1 MVQQLKQRLHDIS
14 RRGTAVLLALVL
26 LCGLIPAV
34 TPTAQA
40 AGWAQGYLDTLSG
53 WGVMRG
59 DIQNGLDPDRNIT
72 RAEFVAIINRAY
84 GYKDMKGTPF
94 TDVPESAWYA
104 DDIDIAHTVGYFNG
118 TSPTTASPNA
128 TLTREQAAV
137 LLARNLMLQPTVGE
151 TLGFSD
157 SRELSS
163 WSRGLIG
170 AAAQNGVIN
179 GYSDGSFRPNGR
191 ITRGEVAAMVARS
204 LGTLIKDSG
213 DHSLSSVYGNVTINQ
228 PGVNLRN
235 TVIVGNL
242 YLTGGIGLGDV
253 LLENVAVY
261 GQIIVA
267 GAGESNASHS
277 SVILRNVT
285 SNKLVVD
292 NISNQFVTVRAE
304 GDTDIAQTSIRT
316 NAYVEDTTPDGY
328 GLKLI
333 EIDGENGIRVQ
344 LAGNTKEVVNLTPE
358 SSLQIVQGSAKKV
371 TIDEKAT
378 NSTVNIYSGARI
390 DELNLD
396 VSTSVSGEGDI
407 GHLQIGAPDCTVSM
421 LPDEITIR
429 PGLSATI
436 NGVLMDNNTASE
448 SSADP
453 RLLAGYPSAR
463 NIAPTSATLVASTN
477 KAGTVYWAITALA
490 DGSVGE
496 DDVIKPPVYGGKILL
511 SGNISAT
518 KSKTEYTAE
527 LSKLTSDGSY
537 YISSIMVDG
546 RGNRSPLKVTAFST
560 PDDTVPAFTT
570 GYPVMTKNTTERS
583 QVTVMANKS
592 CQMYYALLSGGSQM
606 PTTQELK
613 AGAVKGN
620 WGYGVV
626 DLVKNS
632 TQPVNINSVTL
643 EELTNYD
650 LYLWLTDYDGAK
662 SSTVRK
668 ITFKTP
674 DETPPLIV
682 DFMQTDSQ
690 ATSARVSFSL
700 SEAGTLY
707 YAVVPEGNDS
717 FMIYELDTVEARVKV
732 ESGVGASKSGSSN
745 TRAANT
751 STQFNITNLNSAS
764 SGTLGINAYDIYI
777 VAKDA
782 AGNYSKVEKRTIRT
796 RDVDA
801 PEVVAQEFTK
811 YNGEDKTKN
820 PLADTD
826 VRLVFSESIQGGPT
840 GDKKFMQ
847 LYEDVRS
854 THGAENIAAREKF
867 GTAIKDHFRLY
878 TVKNGREEEAAER
891 NQANEKDPNLEWV
904 IDYRY
909 ARVSMED
916 SKMVITFPTTKDP
929 YNGANP
935 SALNLDS
942 GVTYFFRLEGIY
954 DNALTPNSMGITRVE
969 EFRTVY
975 AQVSLSNADLS
986 QITVGTEATPTP
998 IDISLNVSPISTS
1011 KVGESERWEMI
1022 VWSDTSVAFDVY
1034 SKGIKGEIA
1043 ANAEWKKIGSA
1054 EITVPS
1060 TLEFSGISLQRIIMG
1075 DKNNIDSLINLKEGQ
1090 TYQYGIRFTRINN
1103 FSLNES
1109 ESWSEL
1115 VTMRFAII
1123 AGGSND
1129 VGIVAGNVDG
1139 NYDDN
1144 VGNTVTSIGQAYSTG
1159 GMTDILT
1166 LRKQFTDQSK
1176 PSFVPGYP
1184 TFDKGSSTIRMNLN
1198 LDKAGTIYYVVAPA
1212 EGIPTTVGTGTDLKY
1227 VNSVTDGRGITEP
1240 SQFPVGKHG
1249 LTFIPQDGAEREKF
1263 KDCIAYK
1270 KTGSDGKNPDGYTS
1284 PTYLNIVNPPYSGTD
1299 VQSGSVK
1306 YTGATAHVDVSGLKP
1321 STRDSQGNLK
1331 PSVYYIY
1338 FVLQGGGPYYSLVEC
1353 YRVEMGEVEV
1363 PIVTVQS
1370 ESPNASMSTDQDSLL
1385 SYALVERNHLP
1396 TWLREEFAPNATPP
1410 ANLSIPNKMTVL
1422 DAMIQQVINQNGK
1435 SYFDM
1440 CAKPDLKDRVMRY
1453 IRGDYQEGTQFEPA
1467 NRQKD
1472 IELRNGDR
1480 ETGQFN
1486 DFMNPNSEYIVLAT
1500 ARHVYGGTD
1509 GDSYGFKAVR
1519 ALYKVDAVPPAFSGG
1534 DGETLVVAAINGV
1547 YNSKDENIYDVGNP
1561 PTWTTN
1567 PSLYTYS
1574 GTVTVT
1580 FTKAVHQLAGEERK
1594 EVWQVDSTTA
1604 VDKDAISVMN
1614 ILGGNVSKF
1623 SIESEKKQ
1631 PGDSFTFTFTKIRM
1645 SEGIT
1650 FFGVG
1655 NICNSSGFDT
1665 TKKLYLTF
1673 DPTLKNKD
1681 YSGSF
1686 IGDLAQPGF
1695 RAVWR

>member
-1 MVQQLKQRLHDIS
+1 M
-14 RRGTAVLLALVL
+14 LLALVL

-407 GHLQIGAPDCTVSM
+407 GHLQIGAPDCTISM

-436 NGVLMDNNTASE
+436 NGVLMDSNTASE

-674 DETPPLIV
+674 DETPPEIV
-682 DFMQTDSQ
+682 DIIQTDSQ
-690 ATSARVSFSL
+690 ETSVKMAYSL
-700 SEAGTLY
+700 SESGTLY
-707 YAVVPEGNDS
+707 YAVVPEGNES
-717 FMIYELDTVEARVKV
+717 FMIYDLDTVEARVKV
-732 ESGVGASKSGSSN
+732 ESGVGASRSGNST

-751 STQFNITNLNSAS
+751 STTFNITGLNSAS
-764 SGTLGINAYDIYI
+764 SGTLGISSYDLYY
-777 VAKDA
+777 VVKDA
-782 AGNYSKVEKRTIRT
+782 AGNYSSPVQKMNIRT

-801 PEVVAQEFTK
+801 PTVEQEFTK
-811 YNGEDKTKN
+811 YNGDDKEA
-820 PLADTD
+820 PLASTD
-826 VRLVFSESIQGGPT
+826 IRLVFSESVQGDAKGEKPFLDLYNKVESSA
-840 GDKKFMQ
+840 GQDKIEAQ
-847 LYEDVRS
+847 IALGNAVRE
-854 THGAENIAAREKF
+854 H
-867 GTAIKDHFRLY
+867 IKLY
-878 TVKNGREEEAAER
+878 TVSSGGRAEEVVER
-891 NQANEKDPNLEWV
+891 TQTSPKDIEWV

-909 ARVSMED
+909 VEVSMED
-916 SKMVITFPTTKDP
+916 SKMVITFPTKNDP
-929 YNGANP
+929 DS

-942 GVTYFFRLEGIY
+942 GVTYYFRLEGIY
-954 DNALTPNSMGITRVE
+954 DNALTPNAMGTTQLKN
-969 EFRTVY
+969 FRTVY
-975 AQVSLSNADLS
+975 AQISLSNVDAGT
-986 QITVGTEATPTP
+986 ITVNGT
-998 IDISLNVSPISTS
+998 DVNLDLSLNVEPISTS
-1011 KVGESERWEMI
+1011 KVGENERWDMI
-1022 VWSDTSVAFDVY
+1022 IWSDTSVKFELYRKEAD
-1034 SKGIKGEIA
+1034 G
-1043 ANAEWKKIGSA
+1043 WKLLGPGQ
-1054 EITVPS
+1054 ITRSPAR
-1060 TLEFSGISLQRIIMG
+1060 EFNGISLQRNVM
-1075 DKNNIDSLINLKEGQ
+1075 DPKPAQLDLLKNLKEGE
-1090 TYQYGIRFTRINN
+1090 TYQYGIRFTQVNDL
-1103 FSLNES
+1103 SLDQAS
-1109 ESWSEL
+1109 SWSEL

-1123 AGGSND
+1123 AGGSNE
-1129 VGIVAGNVDG
+1129 VGIVGGNVDD
-1139 NYDDN
+1139 NYENSVENGD
-1144 VGNTVTSIGQAYSTG
+1144 VTSIGIAYSTG

-1166 LRKQFTDQSK
+1166 LRKQFTDVTT
-1176 PSFVPGYP
+1176 PAFVAGYP
-1184 TFDKGSSTIRMNLN
+1184 TFEAGSSTIHMSLNLN
-1198 LDKAGTIYYVVAPA
+1198 REGTIYYVVAPA
-1212 EGIPTTVGTGTDLKY
+1212 GTIPTTVGKGSSTELINSKNDGSTTKPTSGHTYIPTGGADRDL
-1227 VNSVTDGRGITEP
+1227 N
-1240 SQFPVGKHG
+1240 
-1249 LTFIPQDGAEREKF
+1249 EKLIAF
-1263 KDCIAYK
+1263 KDPA
-1270 KTGSDGKNPDGYTS
+1270 GNPEGYTS
-1284 PTYLNIVNPPYSGTD
+1284 PTYLNIVNPRFNSPD
-1299 VQSGSVK
+1299 VKSGSVK
-1306 YTGATAHVDVSGLKP
+1306 YTMATAQIDVSGLKP
-1321 STRDSQGNLK
+1321 STPDQKSI
-1331 PSVYYIY
+1331 YYIY
-1338 FVLQGGGPYYSLVEC
+1338 FVLQGGGPYYSIVEC
-1353 YRVEMGEVEV
+1353 YRVEMEEVEV
-1363 PIVTVQS
+1363 PHVTVDGVGATATMTPDGDS
-1370 ESPNASMSTDQDSLL
+1370 EMSYTLVAQPNLPDSIRTGEITWKDDKDVVHSM
-1385 SYALVERNHLP
+1385 
-1396 TWLREEFAPNATPP
+1396 
-1410 ANLSIPNKMTVL
+1410 IVL
-1422 DAMIQQVINQNGK
+1422 DAMLTPLNG
-1435 SYFDM
+1435 STGETYFDRY
-1440 CAKPDLKDRVMRY
+1440 ASEAQKNTVVQYILGTRTDGVGTVPVGRWKIPSSEHPDPVRVNEQ
-1453 IRGDYQEGTQFEPA
+1453 IVENFEESMTSA
-1467 NRQKD
+1467 S
-1472 IELRNGDR
+1472 
-1480 ETGQFN
+1480 T
-1486 DFMNPNSEYIVLAT
+1486 EYILLVAV
-1500 ARHVYGGTD
+1500 RHIYGGTTGLD
-1509 GDSYGFKAVR
+1509 YGFGAVR
-1519 ALYKVDAVPPAFSGG
+1519 SLYTPDKIPPDYNGKNGDLIQTGGLATTDGSEWNDDPHIHSYNGNINITFSKELYYHRNSDSKLFEVWPQVPAGSTNDKVKSLIDVLGGSAVDNEHVEVQTKTEGVVSAITLKLKGIQNGETIVFFSGG
-1534 DGETLVVAAINGV
+1534 KISNG
-1547 YNSKDENIYDVGNP
+1547 SD
-1561 PTWTTN
+1561 
-1567 PSLYTYS
+1567 
-1574 GTVTVT
+1574 
-1580 FTKAVHQLAGEERK
+1580 F
-1594 EVWQVDSTTA
+1594 STT
-1604 VDKDAISVMN
+1604 
-1614 ILGGNVSKF
+1614 
-1623 SIESEKKQ
+1623 KQ
-1631 PGDSFTFTFTKIRM
+1631 LTLT
-1645 SEGIT
+1645 
-1650 FFGVG
+1650 
-1655 NICNSSGFDT
+1655 FDT
-1665 TKKLYLTF
+1665 T
-1673 DPTLKNKD
+1673 LK
-1681 YSGSF
+1681 
-1686 IGDLAQPGF
+1686 IGDYTGNAALNTSWPGF
-1695 RAVWR
+1695 RVRWQ